1 MSYYPKP
8 GMPIQELDT
17 PALIVD
23 LDALEA
29 NIRTM
34 AAFFAGRTTA
44 LRPHAKTH
52 KCPQVALKQIQA
64 GAVGITCAKVTEAEV
79 MVRAGIRN
87 ILIANQVV
95 GAAKIDR
102 LTDLAADCDLTVAV
116 DQAANVRELARA
128 CLTKQVS
135 LNVLIEVEI
144 GMGRCGVLP
153 GAPVVALA
161 AEIADEPSLEFA
173 GLQAYEGHVVLTAD
187 PVERARLARAAFA
200 PLGETCEM
208 LDRAGFPVRTVS
220 GGGTGTYDITA
231 GISPVNEIQAGS
243 YVFMDTTYGAIRPEF
258 KAALTLLSTI
268 VSRPVPNRLV
278 ADVGIKSITKEFGLP
293 QILNVPGATIRYLSE
308 EHGVFDLA
316 NPDQVDL
323 QPGARVSLQPS
334 HCCTTTNLHDTLY
347 VAQNGILVDIWPV
360 AARGCSQ

>member
-1 MSYYPKP
+1 MPYYPKP
-8 GMPIQELDT
+8 GMPVQELDT
-17 PALIVD
+17 PALVVE
-23 LDALEA
+23 LDALDF

-52 KCPQVALKQIQA
+52 KCPQIALKQIQA
-64 GAVGITCAKVTEAEV
+64 GAIGITCAKVTEAEV

-87 ILIANQVV
+87 ILIANEVV
-95 GAAKIDR
+95 GAKIDR
-102 LTDLAADCDLTVAV
+102 LTDLASECDLTVAV

-128 CLTKQVS
+128 CLTKQVT

-144 GMGRCGVLP
+144 GMNRCGVLP

-161 AEIADEPSLEFA
+161 AEIADEPSLVFA
-173 GLQAYEGHVVLTAD
+173 GLQAYEGHIVQTAD
-187 PVERARLARAAFA
+187 PAERARLVRAAFA
-200 PLGETCEM
+200 PLNETCEM

-220 GGGTGTYDITA
+220 GGGTGTYDIT
-231 GISPVNEIQAGS
+231 GTTSPVNEIQAGS

-258 KAALTLLSTI
+258 KPALVLLSSI
-268 VSRPVPNRLV
+268 VSRPAPNRLV
-278 ADVGIKSITKEFGLP
+278 ADVGTKSVTKEFGFP
-293 QILNVPGATIRYLSE
+293 QFDVPGASVRYISE
-308 EHGVFDLA
+308 EHAVLDLA

-323 QPGARVSLQPS
+323 KPGAKVRVQPS

-347 VAQNGILVDIWPV
+347 IVQNGILVDIWPV